1 MIYPLYFMIFITFF
15 ITMRLLFIGTY
26 LVVTKQIHIK
36 QFRLT
41 DGEFPS
47 YALNA
52 RDHFRNM
59 FEIPILFY
67 ILCILFIIN
76 DSYAQIDIYLAWGF
90 VIFRLL
96 HTIVRIPN
104 RDVLLR
110 FTFFVISLLFL
121 ISGWVR
127 MILQSF

>member
-26 LVVTKQIHIK
+26 LVITKQIHIK
-36 QFRLT
+36 QFRLN

-67 ILCILFIIN
+67 ILC
-76 DSYAQIDIYLAWGF
+76 
-90 VIFRLL
+90 
-96 HTIVRIPN
+96 IVRIPN